1 MTSATN
7 RSRFFICGGVVLTTF
22 ICSLFPGASAARG
35 DDHTGGISV
44 TGTGVVKGKP
54 SVVEFDARV
63 AGEGEL
69 ANDASVKYRDMKKKV
84 VAAFDAL
91 KNPDLSIEFKG
102 SSVTEAIDPQVQVRM
117 MQGAA
122 ADTAAPKVRVSEEL
136 HITLRGIDK
145 LDSDDLLKSVTT
157 IIDTCRDAGI
167 QIGPAGPSNYIQA
180 QIEAQQGG
188 GDSAIAQFKI
198 PDITALK
205 EQAYKLAID
214 DARANAQRLADLSGV
229 KLGPV
234 ISIQDE
240 GATPTPANNNVFA
253 MIMMAEEGGSPTA
266 PQGDSKEVSSTNFGE
281 IPVTVRLAVS
291 FEIQK

>member
-1 MTSATN
+1 MTPPTN
-7 RSRFFICGGVVLTTF
+7 RPQFIFAASVVLA
-22 ICSLFPGASAARG
+22 SLMLALFAAAPARG
-35 DDHTGGISV
+35 DDHAGGISV

-69 ANDASVKYRDMKKKV
+69 ANDATVKYRDMKKKV
-84 VAAFDAL
+84 IAAFDAL
-91 KNPDLSIEFKG
+91 KNPDLSLDFKG
-102 SSVTEAIDPQVQVRM
+102 SSITEAIDPQTQMRM
-117 MQGAA
+117 MQGMAG
-122 ADTAAPKVRVSEEL
+122 DTGAPKVRVSEEL
-136 HITLRGIDK
+136 HITLKGADN
-145 LDSDDLLKSVTT
+145 LDSDALLKSVTT
-157 IIDTCRDAGI
+157 VIDTCRDAGI
-167 QIGPAGPSNYIQA
+167 QIGPAAPSNYIQA

-188 GDSAIAQFKI
+188 GDSAIALFKI

-205 EQAYKLAID
+205 DQAYKLAID

-240 GATPTPANNNVFA
+240 GAAPAAGPNNIYA
-253 MIMMAEEGGSPTA
+253 MIMMAEMGGSPTA
-266 PQGDSKEVSSTNFGE
+266 SQGDSKEVSSKNFGE